1 MSYEDN
7 GNSVGCAPSNS
18 PNPIMPLSSMM
29 AQSDNMAQERYDI
42 KIVTR
47 DGKQHKL

>member
-1 MSYEDN
+1 MMSYEYN

-29 AQSDNMAQERYDI
+29 GQTDYIVSAI
-42 KIVTR
+42 KEL
-47 DGKQHKL
+47 Q